1 MQKRTSLATSLIS
14 TFDKSLKDRILG
26 TNISKEALNKFRE
39 KEKQDSVRSLT
50 DLLDIKS
57 KSESEVYEI
66 LNTMV
71 KNSQFFMYCGPLLLN
86 INPGPNY
93 IRDYLNLQSW
103 IKETENV
110 DENDWKPHLY
120 TFMYYVYKILI
131 QEGKDQ
137 VVNMLGQIGSGK
149 TFNMIHIIEYFC
161 CMVGPDNK
169 QIDTFDIIHKSIQLV
184 HIMGSI
190 FRQNNLE
197 STSCGILLR
206 LGFGDDNKIADF
218 DIDAKIL
225 DCTLPFSENGRSY
238 SILHSFL
245 CAATVELKRNFFLP
259 ENEIHLNFFRK
270 FGKNF
275 SKKTKERFK
284 LNDYEIWNRFHS
296 LLKFFD
302 FTKDEVIEILQIF
315 SFLININELGMTK
328 GEIGHNSGF
337 IISKGQCSH
346 RLASLLNMD
355 EDNFIHQMGVF
366 KEVQDIKNTFISLMK
381 YSYYIVFEY
390 IITKIKKKLKIYFN
404 EINPGSNDSN
414 IKYINFLDF
423 PGEVEDQTLGG
434 IMTNLANECINLYAG
449 NSYSAVV
456 EQMVREKINLRL
468 FKPLHSYQ
476 VVKTLMGQNGLFSF
490 LSNPFTETN
499 FYNLKGYCES
509 KPSFKKCIK
518 FKDSQIAGQEFKFD
532 LCFSHTTVRYNYQ
545 LLYLETKSLVNIGKT
560 HKIFSLSDNKI
571 IKSTYAKIVPNKTDF
586 FTFTFNTL
594 QSLFK
599 PIEGLSPFVIYCLH
613 SNNSRKL
620 FFGNEEYL
628 DDEKSWVIPKKL
640 TQDMLKNS
648 LCIPVLYWHW
658 FGYHEW
664 IDIDA
669 FLQEF
674 EDDYKKLDD
683 IQKEKEKDK
692 DKEKLNSDKTGI
704 PSEEKE
710 NSTKRSEINFKDL
723 KPYDKANVILNNILL
738 GRDCVIGKNKILF
751 KTGTLLN
758 LRKKFDKL
766 LSGSNDKA
774 KKKGKNQPSG
784 LTPKSQLTNLLE
796 NYNPSN
802 NPINKNSIKGKQSLK
817 NQCELIYIQ
826 KRKDDDAPVP
836 DKKNIKNR
844 NNLELL
850 ESGDNN
856 LTNKYNMFNIMD
868 KSRLKNNSGVDSIS
882 SNDENDL
889 DQLAK
894 ESKMNEKE
902 LAAFRK
908 KNNIVVPSKKSFDM
922 VNSLFNYNKNTNF
935 NIFDYSKLL
944 PEIIMIQCAFRAYR
958 ARQKKL
964 LLKYLMTRIMMIQK
978 HVKGMQTRKKF
989 KRLKKCLELIQRIQR
1004 CFKSR
1009 YRYVNRKAIKIQNA
1023 IRKSLAKDKYQRKKK
1038 RYENS
1043 LINPEDDYY
1052 DSSDEDSIKKARDK
1066 KKRRELNK
1074 QIEKQKKLQEE
1085 ILKGKEKERKKKI
1098 ENEAKRQKD
1107 YELKKKKMLEKQ
1119 KNAVLKQKEKNK
1131 TNKNQA
1137 NTFYSYFNDLAKF
1150 DKSGNVSK
1158 NNSKTNYFDKG
1169 NKKKDKDE
1177 IYDIE
1182 NEKDTDK
1189 IIMALLL
1196 DKKLMKDNEE
1206 MNRLLANENGV
1217 KKDVRYKLLQLE
1229 NPTSKQNKSNK
1240 NKPDNNYYIN
1250 GSLRNTK
1257 NKGDNKGKRIEDKLL
1272 EYGKALKQK
1281 KAQERV
1287 DKLKA
1292 EDEQCTFMP
1301 NVKKKNAWMKPF
1313 ANTDFYT
1320 RAAQFEERKGKD
1332 LDQIKNKV
1340 VDPNQKEYT
1349 FKPKISKNAKKIKR
1363 NINDLYNWNKE
1374 KQRKLEDKQKE
1385 KKKKEDEEFELNQ
1398 QSSFVNNRSKILLSK
1413 KSRASSKIYNDTN
1426 TNNNLGNVIIDM
1438 SNNMNNLNNMNS
1450 MNENDELN
1458 TNQNYEPAFD
1468 LWPNY
1473 LERKF
1478 YDEKEEL
1485 PLSLSENKNKNN
1497 NNNKEFNPLDYIA
1510 DKNEF
1515 GDNKIGEEESEND
1528 DNELVDYNEGY
1539 NNYHNI
1545 NNDEEEGEGDEE

>member
-1 MQKRTSLATSLIS
+1 MKKRTSLATSLIQK
-14 TFDKSLKDRILG
+14 FDKNLKDRILG
-26 TNISKEALNKFRE
+26 SNVSKEALNKFRE
-39 KEKQDSVRSLT
+39 KEKKDTVRALT

-86 INPGPNY
+86 INPGPNN

-131 QEGKDQ
+131 QERKDQ

-169 QIDTFDIIHKSIQLV
+169 QIDTFDMIHKSIQLV

-206 LGFGDDNKIADF
+206 LGFGNDNKIANF

-275 SKKTKERFK
+275 SRKTKERFK

-328 GEIGHNSGF
+328 GEIGHISGY

-346 RLASLLNMD
+346 RLAALLNMD

-366 KEVQDIKNTFISLMK
+366 KDVQDIKNTFISLMK

-390 IITKIKKKLKIYFN
+390 IITKIKKKLKTYFG
-404 EINPGSNDSN
+404 EINSKNKSSSDLGLNNLN

-434 IMTNLANECINLYAG
+434 LMTNLANECINLYAG

-456 EQMVREKINLRL
+456 EQMLREKINLRL

-490 LSNPFTETN
+490 LSNSFTESN
-499 FYNLKGYCES
+499 FNNLKSFCNS
-509 KPSFKKCIK
+509 KISFKKCIK
-518 FKDSQIAGQEFKFD
+518 FKESQLEGQEFKFD

-545 LLYLETKSLVNIGKT
+545 SLYMETKSIVNIGKT
-560 HKIFSLSDNKI
+560 HKIFSISDNKI
-571 IKSTYAKIVPNKTDF
+571 IKSVYSKVVPSKIDF
-586 FTFTFNTL
+586 FNFTFNTL

-620 FFGNEEYL
+620 FFGNEDYL
-628 DDEKSWVIPKKL
+628 SEDEMSWVIPKKL

-664 IDIDA
+664 IDIDT
-669 FLQEF
+669 FLSEF
-674 EDDYKKLDD
+674 EDDYRKIEDK
-683 IQKEKEKDK
+683 QKEKEKSNL
-692 DKEKLNSDKTGI
+692 EKFGN
-704 PSEEKE
+704 PEEIEELK
-710 NSTKRSEINFKDL
+710 NRNDTNFKEMR
-723 KPYDKANVILNNILL
+723 PYDKANIILNNILL

-751 KTGTLLN
+751 KSGTLLN

-766 LSGSNDKA
+766 LGYYDKN
-774 KKKGKNQPSG
+774 KKKGKNGNQ
-784 LTPKSQLTNLLE
+784 TPVPKTQLTSLLE
-796 NYNPSN
+796 NYNTSN
-802 NPINKNSIKGKQSLK
+802 NNNPNMRNSLKGKQSLK

-826 KRKDDDAPVP
+826 NKKDNDIP
-836 DKKNIKNR
+836 DKKNVKNR
-844 NNLELL
+844 NNNYELL
-850 ESGDNN
+850 DMGEDN
-856 LTNKYNMFNIMD
+856 LTKKYNMFNIMD
-868 KSRLKNNSGVDSIS
+868 KSKLKNNSSADSIS
-882 SNDENDL
+882 SNDENDYDL
-889 DQLAK
+889 LAK
-894 ESKMNEKE
+894 ENNMDEKE

-908 KNNIVVPSKKSFDM
+908 KNNIIVPSKNNFDM

-935 NIFDYSKLL
+935 KIFDYSKLL
-944 PEIIMIQCAFRAYR
+944 PEIITIQCAFRVYR

-964 LLKYLMTRIMMIQK
+964 LLKYLMTRIIMIQK
-978 HVKGMQTRKKF
+978 YIKGMQTRKKF
-989 KRLKKCLELIQRIQR
+989 QRLKKCLELITKIQR
-1004 CFKSR
+1004 CFKKR
-1009 YRYVNRKAIKIQNA
+1009 YKYVNNKAITIQNA
-1023 IRKSLAKDKYQRKKK
+1023 VRKKLAKNKYNRKKQ
-1038 RYENS
+1038 RYDNS
-1043 LINPEDDYY
+1043 LLNPEEDYY
-1052 DSSDEDSIKKARDK
+1052 DSSDEESIKKAKENK
-1066 KKRRELNK
+1066 KKRELNR

-1085 ILKGKEKERKKKI
+1085 IKKGKEKERKKKI
-1098 ENEAKRQKD
+1098 EDEAQRQRDK
-1107 YELKKKKMLEKQ
+1107 ELKKKKLYEKQ
-1119 KNAVLKQKEKNK
+1119 RKAAMKQKEKNK
-1131 TNKNQA
+1131 NNKNQA
-1137 NTFYSYFNDLAKF
+1137 NTFYSYFNDLGNF
-1150 DKSGNVSK
+1150 DKNSNTSS
-1158 NNSKTNYFDKG
+1158 NNYLG
-1169 NKKKDKDE
+1169 IGVKKKDKKDD

-1182 NEKDTDK
+1182 NEKDKDK
-1189 IIMALLL
+1189 IITALLL
-1196 DKKLMKDNEE
+1196 DKKLMKDYEE

-1217 KKDVRYKLLQLE
+1217 KKDIRYKLLQLE
-1229 NPTSKQNKSNK
+1229 NPTSKQNRNKDNK
-1240 NKPDNNYYIN
+1240 NKNDNNYYIN
-1250 GSLRNTK
+1250 GNLRSK
-1257 NKGDNKGKRIEDKLL
+1257 NNDDNKGKRIEDKLL

-1292 EDEQCTFMP
+1292 EDEQCTFKP
-1301 NVKKKNAWMKPF
+1301 SVKKKKVWMKPF
-1313 ANTDFYT
+1313 ANKDFYT

-1332 LDQIKNKV
+1332 LDQIKNKM
-1340 VDPNQKEYT
+1340 VDPDQKELT
-1349 FKPKISKNAKKIKR
+1349 FKPKISKNSRKIKR
-1363 NINDLYNWNKE
+1363 NIDDLYNWNKE
-1374 KQRKLEDKQKE
+1374 KQKKLEYRQKE

-1398 QSSFVNNRSKILLSK
+1398 QTSFVNNKSKILLSK

-1426 TNNNLGNVIIDM
+1426 NFGNVIIDM
-1438 SNNMNNLNNMNS
+1438 SNNMNMND
-1450 MNENDELN
+1450 MNENDEMN
-1458 TNQNYEPAFD
+1458 TNQNYEVAFD

-1478 YDEKEEL
+1478 YDENEGIPL
-1485 PLSLSENKNKNN
+1485 PDKKNN
-1497 NNNKEFNPLDYIA
+1497 NNNNEFNHLDFIGN
-1510 DKNEF
+1510 KNEF
-1515 GDNKIGEEESEND
+1515 NENKIRENEEDESEND
-1528 DNELVDYNEGY
+1528 EEENNFNEGY
-1539 NNYHNI
+1539 NDYHNI
-1545 NNDEEEGEGDEE
+1545 EEEE